1 MDAASSTDTAKAAGG
16 ERTQQFMAEAQKVV
30 MNPYST
36 DSDIMGL
43 LHGYLSSEGFNEQAM
58 TYFTTL
64 MNMRSQRATALSNL
78 EDKKHSTAMS
88 IITNLK

>member
-1 MDAASSTDTAKAAGG
+1 MASNTDGVNGAGA
-16 ERTQQFMAEAQKVV
+16 ERTQAFMVDAQKVV

-64 MNMRSQRATALSNL
+64 LNMRSQRATALSNL
-78 EDKKHSTAMS
+78 EDNKHQTAMS
-88 IITNLK
+88 IIQNLK

>member
-1 MDAASSTDTAKAAGG
+1 MDSTINSDASSGAA
-16 ERTQQFMAEAQKVV
+16 RTQEFMVEAQKVV

-36 DSDIMGL
+36 DSEIMGL

-88 IITNLK
+88 IISNLK